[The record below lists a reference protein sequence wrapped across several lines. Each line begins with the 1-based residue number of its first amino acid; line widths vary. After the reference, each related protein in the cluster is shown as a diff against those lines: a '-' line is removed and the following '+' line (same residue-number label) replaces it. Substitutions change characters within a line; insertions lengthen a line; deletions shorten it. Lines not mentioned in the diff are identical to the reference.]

1 MVLEVGGSRPL
12 THPGDDVPRL
22 VERGRRRTTL
32 AGSQRRAPLAQLA
45 EQRTLN
51 PQVLGSSPRGR
62 TAPKPA
68 RNGGFRR
75 SRGQV
80 VHSPIARPS
89 RGVGGRAL
97 VGLVPG
103 RRGRSERECGKSA
116 PTPDEIRFRAH
127 ATEAAE
133 QVLADRRVFQLDAAG
148 WNEFVQVLDRPMQF
162 KPRLNSLLGTP
173 TVLDA

>member
-1 MVLEVGGSRPL
+1 
-12 THPGDDVPRL
+12 
-22 VERGRRRTTL
+22 
-32 AGSQRRAPLAQLA
+32 
-45 EQRTLN
+45 
-51 PQVLGSSPRGR
+51 
-62 TAPKPA
+62 
-68 RNGGFRR
+68 
-75 SRGQV
+75 V